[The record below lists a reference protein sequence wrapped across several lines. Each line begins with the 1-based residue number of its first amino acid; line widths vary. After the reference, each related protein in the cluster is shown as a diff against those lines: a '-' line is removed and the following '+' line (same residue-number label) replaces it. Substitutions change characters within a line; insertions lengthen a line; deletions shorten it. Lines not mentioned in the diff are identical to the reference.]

1 MATFENSDRLVLV
14 TADQLGEGHRTLEQR
29 DDVLHLPAEVA
40 KEEEEEE
47 EEEEEQQLKGVASED
62 YQPESG
68 EELELQKGEL
78 LSIF

>member
-1 MATFENSDRLVLV
+1 MATFENSNSDRLVLV

-40 KEEEEEE
+40 KEEEEE
-47 EEEEEQQLKGVASED
+47 QQLKGVASED

>member
-1 MATFENSDRLVLV
+1 MATFENSNSDRLVLV

-47 EEEEEQQLKGVASED
+47 EQQLKGVASED

>member
-47 EEEEEQQLKGVASED
+47 EEQQLKGVASED